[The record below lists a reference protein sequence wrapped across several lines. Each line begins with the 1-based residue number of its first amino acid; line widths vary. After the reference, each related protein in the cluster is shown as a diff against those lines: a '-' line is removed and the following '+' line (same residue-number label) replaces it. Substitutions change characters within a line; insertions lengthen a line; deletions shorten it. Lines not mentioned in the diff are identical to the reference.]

1 MKEGRRIII
10 ELKEVNPWTFTS
22 SITAL
27 RSSWLLPAGKQPEQ
41 KHSSEGYG
49 LGRCERGSTGTP

>member
-27 RSSWLLPAGKQPEQ
+27 MSPKVFMIATSRQAARTEA
-41 KHSSEGYG
+41 
-49 LGRCERGSTGTP
+49 

>member
-27 RSSWLLPAGKQPEQ
+27 MSPKVFTIATSRQAARTEA
-41 KHSSEGYG
+41 
-49 LGRCERGSTGTP
+49 